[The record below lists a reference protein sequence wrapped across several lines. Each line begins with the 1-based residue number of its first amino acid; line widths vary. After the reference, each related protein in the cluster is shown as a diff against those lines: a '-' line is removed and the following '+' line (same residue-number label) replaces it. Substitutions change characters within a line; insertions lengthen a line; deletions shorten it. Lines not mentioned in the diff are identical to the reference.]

1 MSPEEK
7 QIRQRLKDDFPHYSS
22 KCLKIRTKAGII
34 ENFVMNKA
42 QKYIFARWEA
52 QKERTRKVRSIVLKG
67 RQQGCSTLVS
77 GCFYHIVTHT
87 RGYQAFILT
96 HALDATQNL
105 FKMAQRYYENTP
117 VLVRPA
123 ISTSNAKEL
132 VFGELDS
139 GYKLGTAENKAVG
152 RSSTIQLLHG
162 SEVAFWANAA
172 EHAKGIMQAVPN
184 EPGTQIIL
192 ESTANG
198 MGNYFY
204 QQWQAAES
212 GESDF
217 EAVFVPWFWQDE
229 YTRGID
235 VDEPF
240 KLTDQ
245 EEELVAYYNLSLNQ
259 LSWRRSKIS
268 DLSINGLN
276 GEKAFKQ
283 EYPCNPVEAF
293 QITGEDSFIEPEL
306 VMPARKSHIEQYG
319 QLFIGV
325 DPARY
330 GSDRTSIIRR
340 RGRCAYNLQSYVKR
354 DVMEVTGLVHKAII
368 EEQPDKVLIDVGG
381 LGAGVYD
388 RLVEMGYKH
397 LVVAVNFGGKPLNA
411 ERYLNKRA
419 EMWGEMKQWL
429 MDAPC
434 QIPDSDSLHADLCNV
449 KYRFDSTTRLQME
462 AKEDMKKRGIRSSDE
477 ADALA
482 LTFAMPSK
490 QEQNNSKSNSLAAK
504 MMKSQDDLIKAKD
517 SLYHAN
523 QFY

>member
-7 QIRQRLKDDFPHYSS
+7 KIRQRLKDDFPHYAS
-22 KCLKIRTKAGII
+22 KCLKIRNKAGII
-34 ENFVMNKA
+34 EHFVMNKA
-42 QKYIFARWEA
+42 QKFIFAKWQA

-117 VLVRPA
+117 SLVKPA

-204 QQWQAAES
+204 QQWQMAEI

-229 YTRGID
+229 YTRAID
-235 VDEPF
+235 IDGEF
-240 KLTDQ
+240 TITQ
-245 EEELVAYYNLSLNQ
+245 EEEELVNYYNLSLNQ
-259 LSWRRSKIS
+259 ISWRRAKIS

-293 QITGEDSFIEPEL
+293 QITGENTFIEPEL
-306 VMPARKSHIEQYG
+306 VMPARKGNSEQYG
-319 QLFIGV
+319 PLYVGV

-330 GSDRTSIIRR
+330 GNDRTSIIKRK
-340 RGRCAYNLQSYVKR
+340 GRCAYDLKSYEKR
-354 DVMEVTGLVHKAII
+354 DVMEVTGLVHKII
-368 EEQPDKVLIDVGG
+368 LEDKPDKVFIDVGG

-388 RLVEMGYKH
+388 RLVEMGYKG
-397 LVVAVNFGGKPLNA
+397 LVIAVNFGGKPLLA
-411 ERYLNKRA
+411 DRYLNKRA
-419 EMWGEMKQWL
+419 EMWGEMKNWL
-429 MDAPC
+429 MDFPC
-434 QIPDSDSLHADLCNV
+434 QIPDSDSLHADLCNI
-449 KYRFDSTTRLQME
+449 KYTFDSNTRLKME
-462 AKEDMKKRGIRSSDE
+462 SKEDMKKRGIRSSDE

-482 LTFAMPSK
+482 LTFALPAK
-490 QEQNNSKSNSLAAK
+490 TQQNNSKSSSLAAK
-504 MMKSQDDLIKAKD
+504 IMKTQDELIKAKD